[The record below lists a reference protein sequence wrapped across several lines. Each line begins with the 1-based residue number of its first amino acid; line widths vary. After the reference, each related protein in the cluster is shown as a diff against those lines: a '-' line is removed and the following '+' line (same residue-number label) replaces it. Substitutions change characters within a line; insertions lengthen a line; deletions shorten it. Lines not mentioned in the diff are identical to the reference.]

1 MPAKQMHVIFDDL
14 SKPVRLLNCEE
25 LYKFLPSVLPG
36 WSFIVAPDNSQSP
49 IISLTQAAN
58 SYVLEGDLL
67 PEPLTRN
74 DMVDAICALVAELI
88 RAYVHQDDRLLCLHG
103 AAAEFAGKLV
113 IFPSQYRAGKSI
125 LSACLAAAGVPLFC
139 DDVLPIS
146 RTESRGIAP
155 GLALRLRRPLP
166 DNLTADSLRF
176 IEAHNYLQGEHYMYL
191 NLDDSLMASRGE
203 ALPIGAFV
211 LLEREAGT
219 TTMLEDVSE
228 AEILRQ
234 VIWQNF
240 AREAEAQKIL
250 DALSRLVAESQCFR
264 LRYDRAEDAA
274 WLLQQEF
281 NSWTEVSPGADP
293 GKVLPFKSNT
303 ADRGLAPGHYR
314 QRPEISIVEV
324 DNQSFLADRQG
335 AAIHHLNSTGSS
347 VWTLLAEPMTLDEVT
362 GILITAFPDLEREQ
376 VRCDIDALVS
386 ELTRK
391 NLLEFGGEQTQGYC

>member
-1 MPAKQMHVIFDDL
+1 MPAKQMYVLFDDM
-14 SKPVRLLNCEE
+14 SKPLRLLNCEE
-25 LYKFLPSVLPG
+25 LYKFLPLALPG
-36 WSFIVAPDNSQSP
+36 WPFIAAPDSSQSP
-49 IISLTQAAN
+49 IISLTRAAE
-58 SYVLEGDLL
+58 SYVLEGDLI
-67 PEPLTRN
+67 PEPLMPN

-125 LSACLAAAGVPLFC
+125 LCACLAAAGVPLFS

-166 DNLTADSLRF
+166 DNLAAESLRF
-176 IEAHNYLQGEHYMYL
+176 IEAHNDLEGENYMYL
-191 NLDDSLMASRGE
+191 NLDDRAMASRGK
-203 ALPIGAFV
+203 ALAVGAFV

-219 TTMLEDVSE
+219 TTMLEEVSE

-234 VIWQNF
+234 VVWQNF
-240 AREAEAQKIL
+240 AREAEAPKIL
-250 DALSRLVAESQCFR
+250 DTLSRLVAESQCLR

-281 NSWTEVSPGADP
+281 NAWSEVSPGADFS
-293 GKVLPFKSNT
+293 KLLPFESNS
-303 ADRGLAPGHYR
+303 ADCGLAPGHYR
-314 QRPEISIVEV
+314 QKPGIGIVEA

-335 AAIHHLNSTGSS
+335 AAIHHLNPTGSS
-347 VWTLLAEPMTLDEVT
+347 VWKLLAEPMTLDEVV
-362 GILITAFPDLEREQ
+362 GILITAFPELDREQ
-376 VRCDIDALVS
+376 VSCDIDALVS
-386 ELTRK
+386 ELMRK
-391 NLLEFGGEQTQGYC
+391 NLLEFGGEQTQGCR